1 MEGIKHTFGQVL
13 KGCEGLA
20 TIALLDA
27 YMDVVGLGADVS
39 VIREAVVCKGIWVQS

>member
-1 MEGIKHTFGQVL
+1 MKEIKHTFRQVL
-13 KGCEGLA
+13 KGCQGLA

-39 VIREAVVCKGIWVQS
+39 VIREAVVCKGIWVQN